1 MKTRRNLSVAIIV
14 LALASGARAQGE
26 QPIGRKDV
34 PAAVLSAF
42 QSSYPH
48 GVIRG
53 FARETKN
60 GTRFFEIQ
68 SVEGSIHRDLLYTG
82 AGNIVEIEET
92 FPPDQIPPGV
102 QRTLKENFAGTPV
115 QRIERVTR
123 GSNTTYE
130 ATIGK
135 GKSRQEI
142 VMNADGAIQQKG
154 MKTR

>member
-1 MKTRRNLSVAIIV
+1 MKTRQNLSVAIV
-14 LALASGARAQGE
+14 FLVLASGARGQGE
-26 QPIGRKDV
+26 QTIGRKDV

-48 GVIRG
+48 AVIRG
-53 FARETKN
+53 FARETEN

-92 FPPDQIPPGV
+92 VLPDQIPPAV
-102 QRTLKENFAGTPV
+102 QKTLKENFAGTPV
-115 QRIERVTR
+115 RRIERVTR
-123 GSNTTYE
+123 GPNTTYE

-135 GKSRQEI
+135 GKIRREI
-142 VMNADGAIQQKG
+142 VMNADGAIQRKG